1 MDVHG
6 GMNFHQAT
14 HELDDDSTFEE
25 FYRNSVILITGGT
38 GFLGKVLVEK
48 LLRKFPIK
56 RIYLLIRR
64 KNNMTAQERLERLF
78 QEELFIKLRGENP
91 EFGEKVVPIAADY
104 EAFDLDIAE
113 EDKLTLVNEVEIVF
127 NIVASVKFNEKLR
140 DAMGINVLGT
150 KKVLELSQQMQCL
163 KSFLHISTLY
173 SSCQRKY
180 VGERCYSPKIT
191 YEQVIQIDRIADN
204 DTFEAI
210 QHCLIGEM
218 PNTYTVTKRWAENLV
233 NHVAY
238 GMPAGIFRP
247 PIVVSIYKDPLPGWM
262 DNLNGPGIIVV
273 GSVRGFIHC
282 IYGDKLQKANIMPA
296 DYCINA
302 MVVAAWDTHRRYRN
316 RMVQQIE
323 LPVYNFIYEKN
334 NLSWEKY
341 MHLASKGLH
350 EPLDKALWYYSYFIV
365 KNRVLYKIGAF
376 LLHTIPAY
384 VLDFLLLIAGK
395 KRTFIK
401 AYRKIE
407 IILEIMSYF
416 GLRDWKFSN
425 DNIRYMNQLI
435 SHRNRQHYSL
445 DFEMEHIN
453 WDEYFRHYI
462 PGIRKFHFRED
473 PGNVRKARVHYKH
486 LYVLHKLS
494 KISFWSLILYLLV
507 KQFSRAFEKLIV
519 A

>member
-1 MDVHG
+1 IPIKLSLS
-6 GMNFHQAT
+6 FAT
-14 HELDDDSTFEE
+14 ADDDSTFEE
-25 FYRNSVILITGGT
+25 FYRDSVILITGGT

-218 PNTYTVTKRWAENLV
+218 PNTYTVT
-233 NHVAY
+233 
-238 GMPAGIFRP
+238 
-247 PIVVSIYKDPLPGWM
+247 
-262 DNLNGPGIIVV
+262 
-273 GSVRGFIHC
+273 
-282 IYGDKLQKANIMPA
+282 
-296 DYCINA
+296 
-302 MVVAAWDTHRRYRN
+302 
-316 RMVQQIE
+316 
-323 LPVYNFIYEKN
+323 
-334 NLSWEKY
+334 
-341 MHLASKGLH
+341 
-350 EPLDKALWYYSYFIV
+350 
-365 KNRVLYKIGAF
+365 
-376 LLHTIPAY
+376 
-384 VLDFLLLIAGK
+384 
-395 KRTFIK
+395 
-401 AYRKIE
+401 
-407 IILEIMSYF
+407 
-416 GLRDWKFSN
+416 RDGQRIW
-425 DNIRYMNQLI
+425 
-435 SHRNRQHYSL
+435 
-445 DFEMEHIN
+445 
-453 WDEYFRHYI
+453 
-462 PGIRKFHFRED
+462 
-473 PGNVRKARVHYKH
+473 
-486 LYVLHKLS
+486 
-494 KISFWSLILYLLV
+494 
-507 KQFSRAFEKLIV
+507 
-519 A
+519 